1 MLGPAFSL
9 ALAVSLAAS
18 QSPSPTV
25 EDVPRLIAQMKASYD
40 TNSWR
45 AVYAFGQIGRPAVP
59 ALIAVLSDRTLPS
72 MDKVKEPARYQ
83 AAFALEKI
91 GPPAAEAVPLLL
103 AILADQSED
112 EGVRW
117 ACASALGSIGA
128 RPDEVVPA
136 LMKVLEEPRALG
148 STLAGYVVG
157 ALASFARQRDARP
170 ALRDALPDLKRAHAR
185 MGPSGSFATILRE
198 LEPPTPDQLAE
209 EDEIRVLVVRHQLG
223 NAREMWCIHTN
234 VSDTVFARLAGLKVT
249 RVAQECRS
257 TDPTPPPE
265 SNRLPVTRRWLTV
278 DTIDWISRDRVFAQ
292 TVACLGFLPCFE
304 THYELERRNGE
315 QGGWNIVSEY
325 RPPAL

>member
-1 MLGPAFSL
+1 MLSPAFAL

-18 QSPSPTV
+18 QSPSPTA
-25 EDVPRLIAQMKASYD
+25 EDIPRLIAQMKASYD
-40 TNSWR
+40 TKSWR

-59 ALIAVLSDRTLPS
+59 ALIAVLEDRTLPS
-72 MDKVKEPARYQ
+72 IDKVKEPARYQ

-117 ACASALGSIGA
+117 ACASALGRIAA

-148 STLAGYVVG
+148 SSLAGYVVG
-157 ALASFARQRDARP
+157 ALASFARQPDARP
-170 ALRDALPDLKRAHAR
+170 ALRHALPDLRRAHAR
-185 MGPSGSFATILRE
+185 MGPSGSFAAIFRE
-198 LEPPTPDQLAE
+198 LEPPSPGQLAE
-209 EDEIRVLVVRHQLG
+209 EDEIRALVIRHKLSD
-223 NAREMWCIHTN
+223 ARETWCIDTHL
-234 VSDTVFARLAGLKVT
+234 SDTVFAKLAGLKVT
-249 RVAQECRS
+249 RLSRECRS
-257 TDPTPPPE
+257 TGPTPPPE
-265 SNRLPVTRRWLTV
+265 ANRLPVAMRWLTV
-278 DTIDWISRDRVFAQ
+278 DTVDWISRDRVFVQ

-304 THYELERRNGE
+304 TRYELERRNGE

-325 RPPAL
+325 SPPAL